1 MSSPVDHPK
10 HLDPILKYA
19 PPRVRDQAQPTQSE
33 PSLPD
38 ATWRLDD
45 VEGPS
50 DSREFESHPTF
61 TRDQAIRGLSAAL
74 ALEPQRVPAPPMRH
88 IDNRGVRIVVLR
100 LCGAAGLAALGAWF
114 LVLGPNAT
122 EFAREG
128 FRATFLGTRT
138 AGNSGGQDPRSDA
151 AAAWRPEGRG
161 VEPGSDQNMAHEAKT
176 QHRLATASTGLGAPT
191 ISPAAPVI
199 APRPPSPVQSP
210 APDQSAAPAQSVAA
224 VQPAAAP
231 VQSAAPALVI
241 KQLDRDEVASLIK
254 RGEGFIASGDVSS
267 ARLLLRRAAEA
278 GVAQAALELGGTY
291 DPNLVDKLGV
301 KGLAADAAQ
310 AGLWYRRAE
319 QFGSAEATRRLQQLV
334 ASVDTK
340 N

>member
-1 MSSPVDHPK
+1 MSSPVDYSK

-38 ATWRLDD
+38 ATWPLDD
-45 VEGPS
+45 EECPP
-50 DSREFESHPTF
+50 DRRELQSHPTF
-61 TRDQAIRGLSAAL
+61 SRDQAIRGLSAAL
-74 ALEPQRVPAPPMRH
+74 ALEPQRVPAPPEYH
-88 IDNRGVRIVVLR
+88 LDNRAVRIIVLR
-100 LCGAAGLAALGAWF
+100 LCGAAGLAALGAWY
-114 LVLGPNAT
+114 LVLGPTAT

-128 FRATFLGTRT
+128 FQATFLGTRT
-138 AGNSGGQDPRSDA
+138 ADNSDGQDPRSDA
-151 AAAWRPEGRG
+151 AAARRSEGTG
-161 VEPGSDQNMAHEAKT
+161 LEPGSDQKAANEPKT
-176 QHRLATASTGLGAPT
+176 QHRLATASAGLGATT

-199 APRPPSPVQSP
+199 APRPSSPVQSP
-210 APDQSAAPAQSVAA
+210 APAQSSAPAQPAAA
-224 VQPAAAP
+224 VQPAAP
-231 VQSAAPALVI
+231 VQPTVPALVI
-241 KQLDRDEVASLIK
+241 KQLDRDEVASMIK
-254 RGEGFIASGDVSS
+254 RGEDFIASGDVSS

-278 GVAQAALELGGTY
+278 GVAQAALELGGTF

-310 AGLWYRRAE
+310 ARVWYRHAE

-334 ASVDTK
+334 ASVDAK

>member
-1 MSSPVDHPK
+1 MSSPVDYPK

-45 VEGPS
+45 VESPP

-61 TRDQAIRGLSAAL
+61 TRDQAIRGLSAAV
-74 ALEPQRVPAPPMRH
+74 ALEPQRVPAPPVRH
-88 IDNRGVRIVVLR
+88 VDNRGARIVVLR

-128 FRATFLGTRT
+128 FQATFLGTRT
-138 AGNSGGQDPRSDA
+138 AGNSGGQDLRSDA
-151 AAAWRPEGRG
+151 AAAQRPEGRG
-161 VEPGSDQNMAHEAKT
+161 LEPDSDQKVAHEAKT
-176 QHRLATASTGLGAPT
+176 QHRLATASAGLGAPT

-210 APDQSAAPAQSVAA
+210 TPDQSAAPAQSVAA
-224 VQPAAAP
+224 VQPAAP
-231 VQSAAPALVI
+231 VSAAPALVI

-254 RGEGFIASGDVSS
+254 RGEDFIASGDVSS
-267 ARLLLRRAAEA
+267 ARLLLQRAAEA
-278 GVAQAALELGGTY
+278 GAAQAALELGGTF

-319 QFGSAEATRRLQQLV
+319 QFGSTEATRRLQQLV

>member
-1 MSSPVDHPK
+1 MSSPVDYPK

-50 DSREFESHPTF
+50 DSREFESHPTL
-61 TRDQAIRGLSAAL
+61 TRDQAIQGLSAAL

-161 VEPGSDQNMAHEAKT
+161 VEPDSDQEAAHEVKT
-176 QHRLATASTGLGAPT
+176 QHRLATASAGLGAPT

-199 APRPPSPVQSP
+199 APRLSSPV
-210 APDQSAAPAQSVAA
+210 QSAAPAQSVAA
-224 VQPAAAP
+224 VQPAAP
-231 VQSAAPALVI
+231 VSAAPALVI

-254 RGEGFIASGDVSS
+254 RGEDFIASGDVSS

-319 QFGSAEATRRLQQLV
+319 QFGSTEATRRLQQLV